1 MDFASIYEWF
11 ARDCMLAAEQTDE
24 PRQREILLKL
34 ALQWT
39 AAAQQIRDEASK
51 QSTSPITGS
60 GPNSGD
66 RAA

>member
-1 MDFASIYEWF
+1 MNMASVYDWF
-11 ARDCMLAAEQTDE
+11 ARNCMQAAEQTED

-34 ALQWT
+34 AVRW
-39 AAAQQIRDEASK
+39 AVAAQQSRDEAST
-51 QSTSPITGS
+51 QSTPPTTVS

>member
-1 MDFASIYEWF
+1 MDWASIYEWF
-11 ARDCMLAAEQTDE
+11 ARDCMLTAEQTDE
-24 PRQREILLKL
+24 PRQREMLLKL
-34 ALQWT
+34 AVEWA

-51 QSTSPITGS
+51 QSTSPITIS